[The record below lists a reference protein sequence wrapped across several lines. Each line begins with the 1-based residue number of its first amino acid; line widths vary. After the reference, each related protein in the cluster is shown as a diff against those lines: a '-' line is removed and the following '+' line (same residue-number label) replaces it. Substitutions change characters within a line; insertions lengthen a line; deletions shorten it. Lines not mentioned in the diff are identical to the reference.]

1 LLAKEPS
8 NVKVDLHVK
17 VSEKSQEKLL
27 FWMTHGKEIL
37 MMLLNTH
44 TPKKIIKYYVVKQ
57 KLPALHIQGVK
68 GFEVFAIVC
77 DNVNQLL

>member
-1 LLAKEPS
+1 LPKYVAKRTI

-17 VSEKSQEKLL
+17 VSEKSQEKLM

-44 TPKKIIKYYVVKQ
+44 TPKKI
-57 KLPALHIQGVK
+57 
-68 GFEVFAIVC
+68 
-77 DNVNQLL
+77 